1 MERPSG
7 SCVSSMQENLFTQL
21 HLAVWY
27 LDLQA
32 VLEWSCAKIGALKK
46 AIFYVVH
53 KCSSFVPLVNFTKNC
68 LWGMLFFFLS
78 KIQSTVCFLSGVY
91 KRLLLK
97 FWQKRESHRLLMMIY
112 KNCSKFF
119 PLKKC
124 LVASFLF
131 LLYNPTPK
139 SKIYTAISINGV
151 FENQKYKL
159 LITFYVAS
167 QTRL

>member
-1 MERPSG
+1 MQFLCTSG
-7 SCVSSMQENLFTQL
+7 QF
-21 HLAVWY
+21 H
-27 LDLQA
+27 
-32 VLEWSCAKIGALKK
+32 KK
-46 AIFYVVH
+46 LSLRDAFLSRVANET
-53 KCSSFVPLVNFTKNC
+53 PT
-68 LWGMLFFFLS
+68 FFLS